1 MYCIRR
7 YGDRL
12 AIFNRES
19 EEMRTLTEDEVLAV
33 RRCIPEVNENA
44 FREYYAEEIDCVEDK
59 P

>member
-1 MYCIRR
+1 
-7 YGDRL
+7 
-12 AIFNRES
+12 
-19 EEMRTLTEDEVLAV
+19 MRTLTEDEVLAV